1 MSLQR
6 INSASGSGVD
16 YARLG
21 RTPTLVTTTTVSDL
35 GERPPWEA
43 VNVNEERIV
52 VLVAGRR
59 DQRRLGPFI
68 KPKPWHQELDSN
80 KDTLPGNSPYQFS
93 VDLS

>member
-16 YARLG
+16 YTWLE
-21 RTPTLVTTTTVSDL
+21 RTPTLVTTTTASDL
-35 GERPPWEA
+35 GKRPPWEA
-43 VNVNEERIV
+43 VNVNEECIV

-68 KPKPWHQELDSN
+68 KPKLWHQELESN
-80 KDTLPGNSPYQFS
+80 GSPESNSQI
-93 VDLS
+93 LAKIEA